1 MTLLVR
7 FSFPALVCVRAS
19 SVQLAPFQA
28 SVVVPRPDTH
38 ATFPSSVDPSHL
50 QTAIGF
56 AVTIQFPAFRRG
68 NIGFFPAVLA
78 GPPKHIAVPIPSVSV
93 GVTNIR
99 KKLLAESAPSIPH
112 APRVVLQTPVYSN
125 GEIGHITGAW

>member
-7 FSFPALVCVRAS
+7 FLFSALVCVRAS

-28 SVVVPRPDTH
+28 SVVVPSPDTH

-68 NIGFFPAVLA
+68 NIGFFPAVFA
-78 GPPKHIAVPIPSVSV
+78 GPPKHIAVPIPSVNV

-99 KKLLAESAPSIPH
+99 RKLAFESTHNIHHAQLESETLPH
-112 APRVVLQTPVYSN
+112 AEPSR
-125 GEIGHITGAW
+125 

>member
-7 FSFPALVCVRAS
+7 FSFSALVCARAS

-38 ATFPSSVDPSHL
+38 ATFPSLVDPSHL

-56 AVTIQFPAFRRG
+56 AATIQFPAFERG
-68 NIGFFPAVLA
+68 NVGFFPAVLA
-78 GPPKHIAVPIPSVSV
+78 GPRHTAVPIPRVSV
-93 GVTNIR
+93 GVTNMRTIFA
-99 KKLLAESAPSIPH
+99 LLSVPSIHPAH
-112 APRVVLQTPVYSN
+112 LPV
-125 GEIGHITGAW
+125 HPAL